1 MSLGQTLN
9 DTICNVMYIS
19 LDQIILDQKVKIAI
33 CILQIKVILLVA
45 QLVEHGIVVVN
56 KIPVVAGSNPVQQI

>member
-1 MSLGQTLN
+1 MTPS
-9 DTICNVMYIS
+9 VMYSS

-33 CILQIKVILLVA
+33 CILLIKVILLVA

-56 KIPVVAGSNPVQQI
+56 KIPVVAGSSPVQQI